1 MKNMSDQTVPA
12 TETAVESPPRPAA
25 GVVASIRRYVAAED
39 GAAKAIL
46 QPTGVAGVRITL
58 IGEKNGLLG
67 DRVVA
72 SLDEAKAVVAQV
84 EGVEIAEEWD
94 RELTNKVTI
103 APSHWRKMA
112 GWVAHQTRMF
122 PRARNRDLV
131 DYR

>member
-1 MKNMSDQTVPA
+1 MSDQTAPA
-12 TETAVESPPRPAA
+12 TETAVEATPSPTA
-25 GVVASIRRYVAAED
+25 GVVGSIRRYVAAEG
-39 GAAKAIL
+39 GASTAIL

-84 EGVEIAEEWD
+84 EGLEIADEWD

-112 GWVAHQTRMF
+112 GWVAHQTRGF
-122 PRARNRDLV
+122 PRARNRKVV